1 MNDSEPLDT
10 ENEDNEETSHGIKE
24 VVRYFQNVHNKFYN
38 N

>member
-24 VVRYFQNVHNKFYN
+24 VVHYTFSECA
-38 N
+38 